1 MKFQKIQTIILI
13 AFLATSAIAVSF
25 TAEETVDTFTRPD
38 PDSDIWAE
46 LLPGEGV
53 NLEVRTESGWLGF
66 DPGVAQAANTC
77 SFRYRW
83 LPPGVT
89 TVSTGE
95 LPVVWAPTLYV
106 SYAMTQVETPVYA
119 GQDTTST
126 PLAVIPANSAVSIVG
141 ISVTWFRIDMSD
153 SPENIDIQ
161 GWILSESVSIN

>member
-1 MKFQKIQTIILI
+1 MEFQKIRAIILI
-13 AFLATSAIAVSF
+13 AFLTTSAVAVSF
-25 TAEETVDTFTRPD
+25 TSEETTDTFTRPD

-53 NLEVRTESGWLGF
+53 SLEVRTESGWLGF

-83 LPPGVT
+83 LPPGT
-89 TVSTGE
+89 ATVSVEG
-95 LPVVWAPTLYV
+95 LPVVWAPSLYV

-126 PLAVIPANSAVSIVG
+126 PLAVIPANSAVAIVG
-141 ISVTWFRIDMSD
+141 ISVIWFRVDMND
-153 SPENIDIQ
+153 SPEEVDIQ
-161 GWILSESVSIN
+161 GWILSEAISIN